1 MEDASHALGAKYKNE
16 KVGSCKW
23 SDMTVFS
30 FHPVKM
36 ITTGEG
42 GAIMTNNKKFDEKID
57 LLRSHGVSK
66 TQSTSS
72 IPGIEESEKMSQPSN
87 QIDNIEIQQL
97 ESFIQGN
104 NFNEEERDVL
114 YLSIEGMSYAEIS
127 DIMGISA
134 GNVGVIKCRTYK
146 KLNEWNALSLSE

>member
-1 MEDASHALGAKYKNE
+1 MKKHVNIFGWVHTTCKN
-16 KVGSCKW
+16 
-23 SDMTVFS
+23 
-30 FHPVKM
+30 KM
-36 ITTGEG
+36 
-42 GAIMTNNKKFDEKID
+42 ID